1 MDPICCCEIKR
12 QKIHLSGRMKL
23 EAEPTTMGRRW
34 VEVVVVEFVWSF
46 VKFVETGRG
55 ELDGGTL
62 YKLELGCLY
71 V

>member
-1 MDPICCCEIKR
+1 
-12 QKIHLSGRMKL
+12 MKL